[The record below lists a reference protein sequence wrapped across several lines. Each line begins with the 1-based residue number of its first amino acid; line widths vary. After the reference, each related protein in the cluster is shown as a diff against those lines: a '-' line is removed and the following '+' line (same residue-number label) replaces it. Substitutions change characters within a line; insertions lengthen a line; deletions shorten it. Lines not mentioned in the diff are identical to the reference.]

1 MRLSD
6 LPTTQKTMNEKQ
18 NPKERSQEYKEQQA
32 PELPPQER
40 ARRTPEQWRD
50 LVSQRIEEAMRD
62 GAFDNLRNRGK
73 PIDPRPDPLAPA
85 DMQMANTLLKN
96 NELVPAWIADRR
108 ELLAA
113 IERLQA
119 QMQAGV
125 AAQRSALAA
134 ANAAEQEALA
144 QRWNDQLA
152 RWRQE
157 AAALNRRIDA
167 QNFRQPVFLEI
178 LKVRVVE

>member
-1 MRLSD
+1 MAK
-6 LPTTQKTMNEKQ
+6 QQ
-18 NPKERSQEYKEQQA
+18 NPKEQAQEYKEQQA
-32 PELPPQER
+32 PELPPRER
-40 ARRTPEQWRD
+40 ERRTPEQWRD
-50 LVSQRIEEAMRD
+50 LISQRIEEALRD

-113 IERLQA
+113 IERFQA
-119 QMQAGV
+119 QMQAGS
-125 AAQRSALAA
+125 AAHSAALAA
-134 ANAAEQEALA
+134 APAGEQEALA
-144 QRWNDQLA
+144 QRWTTQVA

-167 QNFRQPVFLEI
+167 QNFRQPAFLEI
-178 LKVRVVE
+178 LKVRVIGDR

>member
-1 MRLSD
+1 
-6 LPTTQKTMNEKQ
+6 MNEKQ
-18 NPKERSQEYKEQQA
+18 NPKERAQDYRERQA

-40 ARRTPEQWRD
+40 ERRTPEQWRD

-62 GAFDNLRNRGK
+62 GAFENLRNRGK
-73 PIDPRPDPLAPA
+73 PIDPRPDPLTPS

-113 IERLQA
+113 IERFQA
-119 QMQAGV
+119 QMQAGAATHCAALASANATEQETLTQHW
-125 AAQRSALAA
+125 AAQV
-134 ANAAEQEALA
+134 
-144 QRWNDQLA
+144 A
-152 RWRQE
+152 RWRQD

-167 QNFRQPVFLEI
+167 QNFQQPAFLEI
-178 LKVRVVE
+178 LKVRVTHDV

>member
-1 MRLSD
+1 M
-6 LPTTQKTMNEKQ
+6 TEKQ
-18 NPKERSQEYKEQQA
+18 NPKERASEYKEEQA
-32 PELPPQER
+32 PELPPHQR
-40 ARRTPEQWRD
+40 TPRTPEQWRD

-73 PIDPRPDPLAPA
+73 PIDPRPDPLVPA
-85 DMQMANTLLKN
+85 DMQMANALLKN

-113 IERLQA
+113 IERFHA
-119 QMQAGV
+119 QMQARTV
-125 AAQRSALAA
+125 AHHAALAA

-144 QRWNDQLA
+144 QRWAAQVA
-152 RWRQE
+152 RWRPE

-167 QNFRQPVFLEI
+167 QNFRQPAFLEI
-178 LKVRVVE
+178 LKVRVTFDV

>member
-1 MRLSD
+1 M
-6 LPTTQKTMNEKQ
+6 TEKQ
-18 NPKERSQEYKEQQA
+18 NPKERAREYKEEHA
-32 PELPPQER
+32 PESPPQQR
-40 ARRTPEQWRD
+40 TPRTPEQWRD

-113 IERLQA
+113 IERFQA
-119 QMQAGV
+119 QMQTGA
-125 AAQRSALAA
+125 AAQRTALAA

-144 QRWNDQLA
+144 QRWADQLV

-167 QNFRQPVFLEI
+167 QNFRQPAFLEI
-178 LKVRVVE
+178 LKVRVTFDV

>member
-1 MRLSD
+1 MAEQ
-6 LPTTQKTMNEKQ
+6 P
-18 NPKERSQEYKEQQA
+18 NPQERAQEYKEQQA

-40 ARRTPEQWRD
+40 GRRTPEQWRD

-62 GAFDNLRNRGK
+62 GAFDNLRNKGK
-73 PIDPRPDPLAPA
+73 PIDPQPDPLTPT

-113 IERLQA
+113 IERFQA
-119 QMQAGV
+119 QMEAGI
-125 AAQRSALAA
+125 AAHRTALAA
-134 ANAAEQEALA
+134 ADAAEQAVLA
-144 QRWNDQLA
+144 QRWAAQVA